1 MSEKHQIVKMEKSEK
16 RSSGDSKVQRF
27 FVRQKKEILT
37 ANFWRAILSEIL
49 GTLFL
54 CAWTIGMG
62 CHREGENVEVLDLAL
77 GAGFVIA
84 LTLSVLIN
92 ASGSHINPAVSIG
105 FLVTGQISVVRF
117 VCYII
122 AQVFAGILAV
132 YLIEGIFPEDMWG
145 GLGLLSPGDGVTDIQ
160 AFACE
165 FCITFALL
173 FGIFAL
179 IDPGRTD
186 VKGSPLFIMG
196 LIICVNVLWAARISG
211 ACMNPARNFGPALVT
226 GKLDKQWIYWL
237 GPLLG
242 GAAGTLV
249 YDKIL
254 SARALSTT
262 CTGGCCGSRKKTES
276 DEIESEVMLER
287 NAGANRHDLEESS

>member
-1 MSEKHQIVKMEKSEK
+1 MSEKHKIAKMEKME
-16 RSSGDSKVQRF
+16 RRDHSSSKVRSF
-27 FVRQKKEILT
+27 FARQKKDILT
-37 ANFWRAILSEIL
+37 TNFLRAILSEIL

-62 CHREGENVEVLDLAL
+62 CHREGESVEILELAI

-105 FLVTGQISVVRF
+105 FLVTGQITAIRF
-117 VCYII
+117 VCYVI
-122 AQVFAGILAV
+122 AQAFASILAV
-132 YLIEGIFPEDMWG
+132 FLIQGVFPAEMWG
-145 GLGLLSPGDGVTDIQ
+145 ELGLLSSGSGVTDAQ

-186 VKGSPLFIMG
+186 VKGSPIFIMG
-196 LIICVNVLWAARISG
+196 LIVCVNVLWAARISG
-211 ACMNPARNFGPALVT
+211 GCMNPARNFGPALVT
-226 GKLDKQWIYWL
+226 GKLSKQWIYWI

-249 YDKIL
+249 YDRIF

-262 CTGGCCGSRKKTES
+262 CKGGLCGSRDEAES
-276 DEIESEVMLER
+276 NEIETEIMLER
-287 NAGANRHDLEESS
+287 TDGENTNGL